1 MASKTA
7 TRRSD
12 AVSDDIKR
20 LAAEWAAP
28 GIIILGAVLVK
39 ALWTRTRR
47 SWKEWVRHI
56 VVAVFVGGVLNLY
69 LTDIPDQDLGPGAK
83 GAILALVVIQAD
95 HILTGLFKIGAE
107 FANDPQAFAG
117 GWLKVIR
124 DAWRGRK

>member
-1 MASKTA
+1 MAKSTA
-7 TRRSD
+7 QRSR

-20 LAAEWAAP
+20 LTAEWGAP
-28 GIIILGAVLVK
+28 LIIILGAVLVK
-39 ALWTRTRR
+39 ALWSKTRR
-47 SWKEWVRHI
+47 YWKDWVRHV

-117 GWLKVIR
+117 GWLRVVR
-124 DAWRGRK
+124 DAWKGRK

>member
-1 MASKTA
+1 MAKST
-7 TRRSD
+7 TQRSR

-20 LAAEWAAP
+20 LAAEWGAP
-28 GIIILGAVLVK
+28 LIIIMGAVLVK
-39 ALWTRTRR
+39 ALWSKTRR
-47 SWKEWVRHI
+47 NWKDWVRHI

-95 HILTGLFKIGAE
+95 HILTGVFKIGAE
-107 FANDPQAFAG
+107 FADDPQAFAG
-117 GWLKVIR
+117 GWLEVIR

>member
-1 MASKTA
+1 MAKST
-7 TRRSD
+7 TQRSR

-20 LAAEWAAP
+20 LTAEWGAP
-28 GIIILGAVLVK
+28 LIIILGAVLVK
-39 ALWTRTRR
+39 ALWSKTRR
-47 SWKEWVRHI
+47 NWKDLVRHI

-95 HILTGLFKIGAE
+95 HILTGVFKIGAE
-107 FANDPQAFAG
+107 FADDPQAFAG
-117 GWLKVIR
+117 GWLQVIR